1 MKISNKTYDIFK
13 KISLLIL
20 PLTTFVAA
28 VVEIW
33 GIPYGSQIVATLA
46 ALDTFAGVAVTI
58 LAADYKKRTAVRPAE
73 LSEGQGNAES

>member
-1 MKISNKTYDIFK
+1 MKISNKTYDIIK

-28 VVEIW
+28 LVEIW

-73 LSEGQGNAES
+73 LSEGDINVES

>member
-1 MKISNKTYDIFK
+1 MKISNKTYDNIK

-73 LSEGQGNAES
+73 LSEGEDNAES

>member
-1 MKISNKTYDIFK
+1 MKISNKTYDIIK
-13 KISLLIL
+13 KVSLLIL

-58 LAADYKKRTAVRPAE
+58 LAADYKKRTAVRPAA
-73 LSEGQGNAES
+73 LSEGQENAES

>member
-1 MKISNKTYDIFK
+1 MKISNKTYDIIK

-73 LSEGQGNAES
+73 LSEEQENAES

>member
-1 MKISNKTYDIFK
+1 MKISNKTYDIIK

-73 LSEGQGNAES
+73 LSEGQENAES